1 MDPSNFIPTPSNT
14 PLARGTR
21 AFDQLVSDQWTDFE
35 KKLYGENE
43 RKSKGVYKYPLELLR
58 DPSHQSVM
66 KISIFDN
73 DPQYLRTKRE
83 VVSQQLGSF
92 AEGVANAFTAGK
104 KAELSTPPNKR
115 QDASGIVGATV
126 AAGSAVARGVGVIAD
141 TLIQAIGSGNLQ
153 GRGEGR
159 DSYTEEQT
167 GIDGGTKEVAETI
180 YLYMPTGIEV
190 GYGMVYEDASMAGLD
205 SLKLVKGIAQGDAAV
220 AADIGKKIGMANLKV
235 LDSVGELVGA
245 EAGTF
250 GKFLSAQQRQ
260 VVNPM
265 SLHLFKE
272 VHRRSFT
279 FAYTFLPRSREEM
292 ETCHE
297 IVGLL
302 KFFAHP
308 KRSEGSG
315 RFLDYP
321 AEFGISFLT
330 GDGKENAYMPKI
342 LKCSLESVKVKYGE
356 ETSFSTFRT
365 DQYGAAPT
373 KMTMELSFSE
383 LEILTRDRLSW
394 KLSGTPSP

>member
-21 AFDQLVSDQWTDFE
+21 AFDQLVSNQWTDFE

-43 RKSKGVYKYPLELLR
+43 RKSKGVYKYPLELLT

-73 DPQYLRTKRE
+73 DPQYLSTKRE
-83 VVSQQLGSF
+83 VTS
-92 AEGVANAFTAGK
+92 NAFRRLAQKAQDALTAGRNAE
-104 KAELSTPPNKR
+104 KAKPVDER
-115 QDASGIVGATV
+115 QDASSLVGGVV
-126 AAGSAVARGVGVIAD
+126 AAGSAILGGAGVIAD
-141 TLIQAIGSGNLQ
+141 TLIQAISSGNLQ
-153 GRGEGR
+153 GKGEGR

-167 GIDGGTKEVAETI
+167 GLQGGTKEVAETI

-205 SLKLVKGIAQGDAAV
+205 ALKLVKGIAKGDAAA

-250 GKFLSAQQRQ
+250 GKFLSASQRQ

-272 VHRRSFT
+272 VNRRSFS

-330 GDGKENAYMPKI
+330 ADGRENAYMPKI

>member
-83 VVSQQLGSF
+83 VVSKQLGSF
-92 AEGVANAFTAGK
+92 AEGIANAFTAGK
-104 KAELSTPPNKR
+104 NAENAKQEDER
-115 QDASGIVGATV
+115 KDASGIVGGVV
-126 AAGSAVARGVGVIAD
+126 AAGSAVAAGVGVIAD
-141 TLIQAIGSGNLQ
+141 TLIQAISSGDLQ

-167 GIDGGTKEVAETI
+167 GLKGGTKEVAETI

-205 SLKLVKGIAQGDAAV
+205 AIKLVKGIAQGDAAA

-250 GKFLSAQQRQ
+250 AKFLSASQRQ

-272 VHRRSFT
+272 VNRRSFS

-330 GDGKENAYMPKI
+330 ADGKENAYMPKI

>member
-1 MDPSNFIPTPSNT
+1 MDPSNFFPTPSNT

-104 KAELSTPPNKR
+104 KAELSTPPNER

-205 SLKLVKGIAQGDAAV
+205 SLKLVKGIAQGDAAA

-272 VHRRSFT
+272 VNRRSFT

>member
-35 KKLYGENE
+35 KKLYGESE
-43 RKSKGVYKYPLELLR
+43 RKSKGVYKYPLDLLR

-73 DPQYLRTKRE
+73 DPQYLSTKRE

-126 AAGSAVARGVGVIAD
+126 AAGSAVVRGVGVLAD
-141 TLIQAIGSGNLQ
+141 TLIQAVSSGNLQ

-205 SLKLVKGIAQGDAAV
+205 SLKLVKGIAQGDAAA

-272 VHRRSFT
+272 VNRRSFT

>member
-1 MDPSNFIPTPSNT
+1 
-14 PLARGTR
+14 
-21 AFDQLVSDQWTDFE
+21 
-35 KKLYGENE
+35 
-43 RKSKGVYKYPLELLR
+43 
-58 DPSHQSVM
+58 
-66 KISIFDN
+66 
-73 DPQYLRTKRE
+73 
-83 VVSQQLGSF
+83 
-92 AEGVANAFTAGK
+92 
-104 KAELSTPPNKR
+104 
-115 QDASGIVGATV
+115 
-126 AAGSAVARGVGVIAD
+126 
-141 TLIQAIGSGNLQ
+141 
-153 GRGEGR
+153 
-159 DSYTEEQT
+159 
-167 GIDGGTKEVAETI
+167 
-180 YLYMPTGIEV
+180 
-190 GYGMVYEDASMAGLD
+190 
-205 SLKLVKGIAQGDAAV
+205 
-220 AADIGKKIGMANLKV
+220 
-235 LDSVGELVGA
+235 
-245 EAGTF
+245 
-250 GKFLSAQQRQ
+250 
-260 VVNPM
+260 M

-272 VHRRSFT
+272 VNRRSFS

>member
-73 DPQYLRTKRE
+73 DPQYLSTKRE
-83 VVSQQLGSF
+83 VISTIVGGLAQS
-92 AEGVANAFTAGK
+92 VTNAVTAGRN
-104 KAELSTPPNKR
+104 AENAKPVDER
-115 QDASGIVGATV
+115 QDASGIVGGV
-126 AAGSAVARGVGVIAD
+126 IAAGSAVARGVGVIAD
-141 TLIQAIGSGNLQ
+141 TLIQAISSGDLQ

-167 GIDGGTKEVAETI
+167 GLKGGTKEVAETI

-190 GYGMVYEDASMAGLD
+190 GYGMEYEDASMAGLD
-205 SLKLVKGIAQGDAAV
+205 AIKLVKGIAQGDAAA

-250 GKFLSAQQRQ
+250 GKFLSASQRQ

-272 VHRRSFT
+272 VKRRSFS

-330 GDGKENAYMPKI
+330 ADGKENAYMPKI

>member
-73 DPQYLRTKRE
+73 DPQYLSTKRE
-83 VVSQQLGSF
+83 VISTIVGGLAQS
-92 AEGVANAFTAGK
+92 VTNAVTAGRN
-104 KAELSTPPNKR
+104 AENAKPVDER
-115 QDASGIVGATV
+115 QDASGIVGGV
-126 AAGSAVARGVGVIAD
+126 IAAGSAIARGVGVITD
-141 TLIQAIGSGNLQ
+141 TLIQAISSGDLQ

-167 GIDGGTKEVAETI
+167 GLKGGTKEVAETI

-205 SLKLVKGIAQGDAAV
+205 AIKLVKGIAQGDAAA

-250 GKFLSAQQRQ
+250 AKFLSASQRQ

-272 VHRRSFT
+272 VNRRSFS

-330 GDGKENAYMPKI
+330 ADGKENAYMPKI

>member
-21 AFDQLVSDQWTDFE
+21 AFDQLVSNQWTDFE

-43 RKSKGVYKYPLELLR
+43 RKSKGVYKYPLELLT

-73 DPQYLRTKRE
+73 DPQYLSTKRE
-83 VVSQQLGSF
+83 VISTIVGGLAQS
-92 AEGVANAFTAGK
+92 VTNAVTAGRN
-104 KAELSTPPNKR
+104 AENAKPVDER
-115 QDASGIVGATV
+115 QDASGIVGGVV

-141 TLIQAIGSGNLQ
+141 TLIQAISSGNLQ

-167 GIDGGTKEVAETI
+167 GLQGGTKEVAETI

-205 SLKLVKGIAQGDAAV
+205 ALKLVKGIAQGDAAA

-272 VHRRSFT
+272 VNRRSFS

>member
-21 AFDQLVSDQWTDFE
+21 AFDQLVSNQWTDFE

-43 RKSKGVYKYPLELLR
+43 RKSKGVYKYPLELLT

-73 DPQYLRTKRE
+73 DPQYLSTKRE
-83 VVSQQLGSF
+83 VISTIVGSL
-92 AEGVANAFTAGK
+92 AQSVTNAVTAGRN
-104 KAELSTPPNKR
+104 AENAKPVDER
-115 QDASGIVGATV
+115 QDASGIVGGVV

-141 TLIQAIGSGNLQ
+141 TLIQAISSGNLQ

-167 GIDGGTKEVAETI
+167 GLQGGTKEVAETI

-205 SLKLVKGIAQGDAAV
+205 AIKLVKGIAQGDAAA

-250 GKFLSAQQRQ
+250 AKFLSASQRQ

-272 VHRRSFT
+272 VNRRSFT

>member
-35 KKLYGENE
+35 KKLYGESE
-43 RKSKGVYKYPLELLR
+43 RKSKGVYKYPLDLLR

-73 DPQYLRTKRE
+73 DPQYLSTKRE
-83 VVSQQLGSF
+83 VVSKQLIGF
-92 AEGVANAFTAGK
+92 AEGIANAFTAEK
-104 KAELSTPPNKR
+104 NAENAKPEDER
-115 QDASGIVGATV
+115 QDASGIVGGVV
-126 AAGSAVARGVGVIAD
+126 AAGSAVAAGVGVIAD
-141 TLIQAIGSGNLQ
+141 TLIQALSSGDLK

-167 GIDGGTKEVAETI
+167 GLKGGTKEVAETI

-190 GYGMVYEDASMAGLD
+190 GYGMAYEDASMAGLD
-205 SLKLVKGIAQGDAAV
+205 SLKLIKGIGKGDAAA

-250 GKFLSAQQRQ
+250 GKFLSASQRQ

-272 VHRRSFT
+272 VNRRSFT

-330 GDGKENAYMPKI
+330 ADGKENAYMPKI

>member
-43 RKSKGVYKYPLELLR
+43 RKSKGVYKYPLELLT

-104 KAELSTPPNKR
+104 KAEFAKPPNER

-205 SLKLVKGIAQGDAAV
+205 SLKLVKGIAQGDAAA

-272 VHRRSFT
+272 VNRRSFS

>member
-35 KKLYGENE
+35 KKLYGESE
-43 RKSKGVYKYPLELLR
+43 RKSKGVYKYPLDLLT

-73 DPQYLRTKRE
+73 DPQYLSTKRE
-83 VVSQQLGSF
+83 VTSK
-92 AEGVANAFTAGK
+92 AFRRLAQKAQDALTAGRNAE
-104 KAELSTPPNKR
+104 KAKPVDER
-115 QDASGIVGATV
+115 QDASSLVGGVV
-126 AAGSAVARGVGVIAD
+126 AAGSAILGGAGVIAD
-141 TLIQAIGSGNLQ
+141 TLIQAVSSGDLQ
-153 GRGEGR
+153 GKGEGR

-167 GIDGGTKEVAETI
+167 GLKGGTKEVAETI

-205 SLKLVKGIAQGDAAV
+205 ALKLVKGIAKGDAAA

-272 VHRRSFT
+272 VNRRSFS

-365 DQYGAAPT
+365 DQYGASPT

-383 LEILTRDRLSW
+383 LEILTRDRFSW

>member
-21 AFDQLVSDQWTDFE
+21 AFDQLVSNQWTDFE
-35 KKLYGENE
+35 KKLYGESE

-73 DPQYLRTKRE
+73 DPQYLSTKRE
-83 VVSQQLGSF
+83 VTSK
-92 AEGVANAFTAGK
+92 AFRRLAQKAQDALTAGRNAE
-104 KAELSTPPNKR
+104 KAKLEDER
-115 QDASGIVGATV
+115 QDASGIVGGAV
-126 AAGSAVARGVGVIAD
+126 AAGSAVVEGVGVITD
-141 TLIQAIGSGNLQ
+141 TLIQALSSGDLQ
-153 GRGEGR
+153 GKGEGR

-167 GIDGGTKEVAETI
+167 GLKGGTKEVAETI

-205 SLKLVKGIAQGDAAV
+205 ALKLVKGIAKGDAAA

-272 VHRRSFT
+272 VSRRSFS

-330 GDGKENAYMPKI
+330 ADGRENAYMPKI